1 MRTAVSA
8 ALILGTMLGA
18 ALHAVAQ
25 TGRRLWVL
33 QPPDQVVEYDTHT
46 FAPKLSVKLPPE
58 ALQHPENLLI
68 NRQGQMLF
76 SFPPLPDAPDLA
88 ADKLWFWN
96 GQAGQ
101 LLARG
106 VTRRRTPAG
115 DNLAVLEAAPAC
127 MLSADGAHLYWF
139 ENRFQKL
146 TDKGD
151 NVDLSVVTTYRA
163 WRTDL
168 EGSQPQPLASVT
180 LPKCECGTSVC
191 SETCPEASFWAPEEG
206 VDDFFVVTQW
216 VPGQLGPTYQA
227 SFLYLRS
234 GDKWTAK
241 PLPTP
246 LEQVLDAAGKGNVV
260 LSTIPDAGCC
270 GWDNESDDQ
279 TLLWRDGKSTVVF
292 DEREHYHN
300 PNYDVSFFTTNARL
314 SPDRDAVAY
323 TVRASAPAGAEIRL
337 ADSGK
342 PAPEELARIQQALRE
357 LPAVETV
364 RLDPRP
370 KRAAVIPHATLV
382 GWLSDKKI
390 VVLADQELQVFD
402 TAGQRRAEFR
412 IKVANPSWVFLR

>member
-1 MRTAVSA
+1 MRTPVTT
-8 ALILGTMLGA
+8 ALILGTLLGA
-18 ALHAVAQ
+18 TLHADAQ
-25 TGRRLWVL
+25 TGKRLWVL
-33 QPPDQVVEYDTHT
+33 QAPDQIVEYDLHT
-46 FAPKLSVKLPPE
+46 FAPKLSLKLPPE

-76 SFPPLPDAPDLA
+76 SFPPLQDASDLP
-88 ADKLWFWN
+88 ADKLWLWD

-115 DNLAVLEAAPAC
+115 DNLAVLEAVPAC

-146 TDKGD
+146 SDKGN
-151 NVDLSVVTTYRA
+151 NVDLSVITTYRG

-191 SETCPEASFWAPEEG
+191 SETCPEAIFWAPNEG
-206 VDDFFVVTQW
+206 VDDFFLVTLW
-216 VPGQLGPTYQA
+216 IPGQIGSTFQSSVLYQ
-227 SFLYLRS
+227 RS

-241 PLPTP
+241 PLPAP
-246 LEQVLDAAGKGNVV
+246 LEQVLDAAGQGSV
-260 LSTIPDAGCC
+260 LLSVITDAGCC
-270 GWDNESDDQ
+270 GWDNESDDR

-300 PNYDVSFFTTNARL
+300 DNYDVSFFTTNARL
-314 SPDRDAVAY
+314 SPDRHAVAY
-323 TVRASAPAGAEIRL
+323 TVAATAPAGAEIRL
-337 ADSGK
+337 ADSGQ

-357 LPAVETV
+357 LPAVEMV
-364 RLDPRP
+364 RLDPQP

-382 GWLSDKKI
+382 GWLSDKEI
-390 VVLADQELQVFD
+390 LVLADQELQVFD
-402 TAGQRRAEFR
+402 TGGHRRTESR
-412 IKVANPSWVFLR
+412 IKVSNPSWVFLR